1 MKLVHAADLHID
13 SPLQGLT
20 KYAHAPADRI
30 RGATRAALVNLVDL
44 CIDEGAAALLL
55 AGDIFDGGWK
65 DYSTGIFFVSE
76 MTRLR
81 DAGVTVFSVQGNHDA
96 ANKMGR
102 RLKLPDN
109 VKEFAT
115 DAAKTITD
123 DVLGLA
129 VHGQGFAQRVVDEDL
144 ARGFPDA
151 VAGLLNIGLLHTSL
165 DGRPGHA
172 PYAPTSTA
180 VLTSKGYDYWALGHV
195 HRREVIRRN
204 PYIVY
209 PGNLQGRHARETGA
223 KGATVITVD
232 RERLE
237 VTDVSHRP
245 LDVVRWAQVTV
256 DASACPH
263 PDDVLEA
270 ARGALEAATLEA
282 CQDGTP
288 RSVCA
293 RVTIEGQSGAHDALH
308 SEAERWLHELRV
320 IGTDVEDCWVEK
332 VLLKTTGP
340 VDLEGLA
347 TQDDALG
354 ALFRRLGELQADP
367 EALAAHA
374 EDLREEMMKL
384 PPEAREGLDGIRL
397 DDPGYLKGALEDVT
411 QLLIPRLLAG
421 ESDEP

>member
-1 MKLVHAADLHID
+1 VKLVHAADLHID

-20 KYAHAPADRI
+20 KYAHAPVDRI
-30 RGATRAALVNLVDL
+30 RGATRAAVVNLVDL

-55 AGDIFDGGWK
+55 AGDIFDGDWK

-81 DAGVTVFSVQGNHDA
+81 DAGVKVFSVRGNHDA

-102 RLKLPDN
+102 RLKLPEN
-109 VKEFAT
+109 VEEFAT
-115 DAAKTITD
+115 DAARTIAAEE
-123 DVLGLA
+123 LGLA

-144 ARGFPDA
+144 ARDFPDA
-151 VAGLLNIGLLHTSL
+151 VSGLFNVGLLHTSL

-195 HRREVIRRN
+195 HQREVIQRD

-209 PGNLQGRHARETGA
+209 PGNLQGRHARETGP

-232 RERLE
+232 GGRLE

-263 PDDVLEA
+263 TDDVLEA
-270 ARGALEAATLEA
+270 ARDALEAASLEA
-282 CQDGTP
+282 CQDGHP
-288 RSVCA
+288 RLLCA

-308 SEAERWLHELRV
+308 SEAERWLHDLRAM
-320 IGTDVEDCWVEK
+320 GADLDDCWVEK
-332 VLLKTTGP
+332 VRLKTTG
-340 VDLEGLA
+340 VLDLEGLA
-347 TQDDALG
+347 AQDDALG
-354 ALFRRLGELQADP
+354 ALFRRLGELEADP
-367 EALAAHA
+367 DALAAHA

-384 PPEAREGLDGIRL
+384 PREAREGLDGIRL
-397 DDPGYLKGALEDVT
+397 DDPDYLEGALEDVT
-411 QLLIPRLLAG
+411 QLLIPRLLTARS
-421 ESDEP
+421 EEP